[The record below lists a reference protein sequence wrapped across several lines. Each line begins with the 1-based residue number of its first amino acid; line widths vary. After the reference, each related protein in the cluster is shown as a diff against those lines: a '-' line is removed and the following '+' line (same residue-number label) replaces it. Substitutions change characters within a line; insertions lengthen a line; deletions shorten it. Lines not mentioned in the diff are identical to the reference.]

1 MDDAKLVAPR
11 VSATICNMSTG
22 EPSQPNVSP
31 ERPFWARVKLWVG
44 GVGLV
49 LCGLL
54 WLFEV
59 AFFVLPDP
67 MEGLHLNSSLT
78 LLTVTLLMTVFFLVL
93 VRSGLRGPADPL
105 APDERASRVQ
115 APALPY
121 RSDRVRSEA
130 EPEEGHES
138 KHQQSKKPHLRLVR
152 PAR

>member
-1 MDDAKLVAPR
+1 
-11 VSATICNMSTG
+11 MSTG
-22 EPSQPNVSP
+22 ESSQPNVSP

-78 LLTVTLLMTVFFLVL
+78 LLTITLLMTVFFLVL

-115 APALPY
+115 APALPS
-121 RSDRVRSEA
+121 RSNRARYEA
-130 EPEEGHES
+130 EPEPQPEPEPEESHEP